1 MLFVGTQAAKKWKC
15 AKFQILGTVHL
26 WWKYN
31 YSDRQLSSSV
41 SEHEDVLHLES
52 GVGFF
57 SFCRIQLFGYSSY
70 GKKETLS
77 FMQKVG
83 ITIVKVSVVL
93 VEEE

>member
-15 AKFQILGTVHL
+15 AEFQILGTVHL
-26 WWKYN
+26 WRKYN

-57 SFCRIQLFGYSSY
+57 SFCQTQPFGYSSY
-70 GKKETLS
+70 GKKRPSALC
-77 FMQKVG
+77 KR
-83 ITIVKVSVVL
+83 L
-93 VEEE
+93 ALPL